1 MSHLGKVKIQTAK
14 SREFNLEKCEFQVK
28 LPLMTND
35 TQLLLE
41 EKKRISK
48 FETAA
53 FFKRGISGISVH

>member
-1 MSHLGKVKIQTAK
+1 MVGDSILKKIA
-14 SREFNLEKCEFQVK
+14 FQFR

-35 TQLLLE
+35 AQLLLE